1 MKIIAFIFALL
12 LPVAA
17 FAAEQSKPPMSQNAV
32 TPDGNGYVFIPS
44 TGPEGGGRWAR
55 ATPHPAAQVDT
66 QVQVVTPAA
75 PPQNYPA
82 AQPQAGNPFADPQY
96 ADPAQ
101 VTQAP
106 PAAENADAPEV
117 APPLN
122 HEEAP
127 PQNYEEAPPQMTNR
141 VPAAAPAPA
150 YRDPNPPII
159 STGGGS
165 WSLPQEELD
174 AMAGRPPSS
183 APKAAAQQ
191 QQPQQVMQ
199 SLSVTSVEKCL
210 EQLPPAEALEVRTRY
225 VKPYEECRARVGAN
239 ARQQKTVTA
248 EKQAE
253 ALTPETPRNYI
264 RVSVPKETPA
274 AKDNST
280 AGKADASDRSYIT
293 GSPRAKLNP

>member
-1 MKIIAFIFALL
+1 MRAVALIFALL
-12 LPVAA
+12 LSAPAV
-17 FAAEQSKPPMSQNAV
+17 AAEQSLPPMSQNAM

-66 QVQVVTPAA
+66 QVQAL
-75 PPQNYPA
+75 PP
-82 AQPQAGNPFADPQY
+82 AGNPFADPQY
-96 ADPAQ
+96 ADPAE

-117 APPLN
+117 SS
-122 HEEAP
+122 
-127 PQNYEEAPPQMTNR
+127 PQNYQASAPQMTNR
-141 VPAAAPAPA
+141 RAQPAAPA
-150 YRDPNPPII
+150 YRDPNPPIV

-174 AMAGRPPSS
+174 AMAGR
-183 APKAAAQQ
+183 APGTAQKAAAPQQ
-191 QQPQQVMQ
+191 QQMQ
-199 SLSVTSVEKCL
+199 SLTVTSVEKCL

-225 VKPYEECRARVGAN
+225 VKPYEECRNRVGAN
-239 ARQQKTVTA
+239 ARQEKTVTA

-264 RVSVPKETPA
+264 RVSVPKEAPA
-274 AKDNST
+274 VQNGGKDTST
-280 AGKADASDRSYIT
+280 TDGSGTGGDTFIDIT